1 MKLLQYIDDSDYA
14 RVAILF
20 DDNTYAVTSVISGNR
35 PKDDI
40 LKDAYILLRNVE
52 RVRFEGDPRD
62 FDDLILP
69 APKEDFIEVNFYD
82 LTGKV
87 YDQYGEVMESRVQFE
102 IQGTDK
108 AKIENN
114 KIIEEE
120 VEEITSYF
128 IVASCGELVEK
139 QERFIYPPIKEIENP
154 TDALA
159 KELTK
164 LKIDN
169 MREKTVS
176 ANLGKEVTKLKLDMM
191 KLQGGKLQ

>member
-1 MKLLQYIDDSDYA
+1 MKLIQYADDGNRA

-35 PKDDI
+35 SKGDI

-52 RVRFEGDPRD
+52 RVRFEGNPKDL
-62 FDDLILP
+62 DDLVLP
-69 APKEDFIEVNFYD
+69 EPKEKTMDIDFYN

-108 AKIENN
+108 VKIENN
-114 KIIEEE
+114 KVIEEE
-120 VEEITSYF
+120 VEEMTSYF
-128 IVASCGELVEK
+128 IVASCGELVQKE
-139 QERFIYPPIKEIENP
+139 ERFIYPPAPVEPEIENP

-159 KELTK
+159 
-164 LKIDN
+164 
-169 MREKTVS
+169 
-176 ANLGKEVTKLKLDMM
+176 KEVTKLKLDMM